1 MKLLFKKL
9 DDGAKL
15 PTRGS
20 EHAAGYDLHSA
31 EDLLLPPYSQVVVST
46 GLSVAIP
53 EGHYGRIAPRSGLAV
68 QYRINIQGGVID
80 QDYRGEVKV
89 LMMNH
94 GPAIVEIDKGQR
106 IAQLIL
112 ERISTPEAEWAEE
125 LPETTRGIAG
135 FGSSGR

>member
-80 QDYRGEVKV
+80 HDYRGEVKV
-89 LMMNH
+89 LLMNH
-94 GPAIVEIDKGQR
+94 GPATVEIDKGQR